1 MDEILQNIASP
12 LIGKTIKAGTIR
24 INTKTNKI
32 TISENA
38 KIIVGFEKDGNETC
52 IPDFTN
58 LIIPEDRSRFLEF
71 VSEMEKKRV
80 GAHIQLRFHS
90 GSSVETLELLADA
103 DETFNQDVINF
114 IISTVEV
121 NGTDAAQQQKE
132 RYKQVIDRS
141 PYIVQI
147 FKAVRNNEGK
157 IEDFVWVFNN
167 RKAVEQNGDVIG
179 KSLLQQNPG
188 VVQKGLFEKFVSVT
202 ETGEPIDHEVY
213 YEYEQFNGWFHQ
225 ILIKMDDGFVM
236 STEDI
241 TERKI
246 AEQELSK
253 TRDLLKNILDTSPL
267 SITAYK
273 PIFEAN
279 ELKDFE
285 FVFVNAFLER
295 LSGFDATGKRLTDAF
310 PKAKENGFFAKIK
323 ETFENKEIKDFER
336 WYVLEGVH
344 RCFHFIALP
353 MEEIV
358 LVITEDITER
368 KIAQQEVIELQ
379 KKIAKNATEKYY
391 SIFNSTQD
399 AFCIIELVY
408 NETGHAVDLKFLEAN
423 PVYEKLTG
431 AKNPVGKL
439 TSEVFPGTEQYWIDT
454 YEQIAKTGEP
464 AIFENWHEPTQHW
477 YSIMASRIGQVE
489 QNQLAIIANDITSR
503 KENELKQS
511 VLLLH
516 SDAIRTLH
524 SASKITDLTC
534 RIIVEELNASRSQY
548 NDVEG
553 TWGNEMGIVQSEYIR
568 QGRPMPRSYALSAFG
583 EPLVELLRKG
593 NTLVIE
599 NVATDER
606 IPDDTRAAFIAVDS
620 PAAISVPLIKDGRL
634 VAAFTVHNLKP
645 RKWKKVEVEIMEELA
660 ERTWSAVERVK
671 AEETLQQQLIA
682 LKQVNEELQ
691 EARHAALNLLE
702 DATTAREALEHSE
715 DELRKLNVSL
725 EKEVEKRTAEWKAT
739 NDLLQ
744 IIFQTTLV
752 GIALL
757 EPVKDESAEI
767 TDFTIKI
774 NNKKFEELTGKDNI
788 TGKRYAATYP
798 ELQKTDLVKTMVEV
812 VKTRKSAVSE
822 YSIGTDGHR
831 KWLAVSY
838 IEFEGNLVATYL
850 DITERKNHEDE
861 LLKNLSILQ
870 QSEEM
875 ISMGSWEYE
884 IESKK
889 FILSHGMK
897 RLFALKPSQKT
908 TPDIYLLKATKD
920 SRLSADSIV
929 RNITEKFQPF
939 EETVQLKHEGG
950 ARVIKVKAVVIDDEE
965 KNPLKVVGV
974 DIDITDESRSAEI
987 TRQMSEMLFEVD
999 NNWTIKFINSS
1010 ADRFLKSAKEGLSGK
1025 NLWQAAPYLVGSSF
1039 YRALLH
1045 SMESRKKFKK
1055 EFHIESLKKWIYVS
1069 VSPSPSGLIV
1079 LFTDIQ
1085 AQKNA
1090 ADRLKESEQ
1099 RLRTIFE
1106 NTPDVISRWDKD
1118 RKLIFSNKAL
1128 EEKTGIPYP
1137 QLLGKTFQEM
1147 GPPEEVAKPYMDKLE
1162 MVLHT
1167 GMATEHF
1174 NYFPSA
1180 AGPRY
1185 YYSRIVPEFNSDGKV
1200 QSVLGIARDITILK
1214 KTQEELVEKNRLL
1227 GESQESLERKDNFIR
1242 IASHELKTPITSMQ
1256 GYAQLLLETYQHQ
1269 EKDDFLS
1276 EGLSVINR
1284 QVHKLTKLIND
1295 LLDITRVD
1303 TASMKF
1309 DMQVFDICAMV
1320 NETIDFMQPTTVHEL
1335 TFSGIDCQMVYG
1347 DKERI
1352 NQVFLNLLT
1361 NAIKYSPKGKQVEIT
1376 ITGDDEKVTVSVKD
1390 YGIGI
1395 ANTYHE
1401 KIFDRFYRVQGESE
1415 KTFSGFGIGLFIAS
1429 EIIKQHEGKIWV
1441 ESAENKGST
1450 FYFSLPVSKQ

>member
-1 MDEILQNIASP
+1 MDEFQKNTASP
-12 LIGKTIKAGTIR
+12 HSEKAIKAGTIR
-24 INTKTNKI
+24 INTKAN
-32 TISENA
+32 TIDLSENA
-38 KIIVGFEKDGNETC
+38 RNMLGFENAGNDIC
-52 IPDFTN
+52 IKEFTN
-58 LIIPEDRSRFLEF
+58 LIVPEDRSGFRNWISELE
-71 VSEMEKKRV
+71 KAHART
-80 GAHIQLRFHS
+80 HIQLRFKLG
-90 GSSVETLELLADA
+90 GSDKTFLLLTDI
-103 DETFNQDVINF
+103 DNSNQGEINVI
-114 IISTVEV
+114 ITSVEV
-121 NGTDAAQQQKE
+121 NGADTAQLQKE

-141 PYIVQI
+141 PFIVQV
-147 FKAVRNNEGK
+147 FEAVRDNEGK

-188 VVQKGLFEKFVSVT
+188 VQQKGLFEKFVSVT
-202 ETGEPIDHEVY
+202 ETGEAVDHEVF

-241 TERKI
+241 TDRKI

-273 PIFEAN
+273 PLFEAN

-285 FVFVNAFLER
+285 FVFVNAFIER
-295 LSGFDATGKRLTDAF
+295 ISGIDPTGKRLIDTF
-310 PKAKENGFFAKIK
+310 PMAKENGFFAKIK
-323 ETFENKEIKDFER
+323 ETFENKKIQDFEFWYEGEGMHR
-336 WYVLEGVH
+336 W
-344 RCFHFIALP
+344 FHHIALP

-358 LVITEDITER
+358 LVTTEDITER

-399 AFCIIELVY
+399 AFCIIELIY
-408 NETGHAVDLKFLEAN
+408 NETGHAVDLKFLETN

-464 AIFENWHEPTQHW
+464 AIFENWHGPTQRW
-477 YSIMASRIGQVE
+477 YSVVASKVGEEE
-489 QNQLAIIANDITSR
+489 QNQIAIIANDITSR

-511 VLLLH
+511 VLLRH
-516 SDAIRTLH
+516 SDGIRRLYGATKITELTCKIIAEEL
-524 SASKITDLTC
+524 SAS
-534 RIIVEELNASRSQY
+534 RAQY

-553 TWGNEMGIVQSEYIR
+553 TPGNEMGIVQSEYIKD
-568 QGRPMPRSYALSAFG
+568 GLPMLRSYPLSAFG

-593 NTLVIE
+593 DTLVIE

-606 IPDDTRAAFIAVDS
+606 IPDDKRAAFVAVDS
-620 PAAISVPLIKDGRL
+620 PAAISVPLIKDNKL
-634 VAAFTVHNLKP
+634 IAVFTVHDLKP
-645 RKWKKVEVEIMEELA
+645 RKWTKVEVEIMEELA

-671 AEETLQQQLIA
+671 AEETLQHQLTA

-691 EARHAALNLLE
+691 EARHAALNILE
-702 DATTAREALEHSE
+702 DATAAREALQHSE

-744 IIFQTTLV
+744 IIFETTLV
-752 GIALL
+752 GIAML
-757 EPVKDESAEI
+757 EPVKDEASGEI

-774 NNKKFEELTGKDNI
+774 SNKKFEDLTGKNDI
-788 TGKRYAATYP
+788 TGKRYTITYP
-798 ELQKTDLVKTMVEV
+798 DLKRTDLFKTMAAV
-812 VKTRKSAVSE
+812 VKTGKSAVSE
-822 YSIGTDGHR
+822 YSIGTDGNK
-831 KWLAVSY
+831 KWLSVSY
-838 IEFEGNLVATYL
+838 IAFEENLVVTYL
-850 DITERKNHEDE
+850 DITERKNHEEE
-861 LLKNLSILQ
+861 LSKNLSILQ

-875 ISMGSWEYE
+875 ILMGSWEYE
-884 IESKK
+884 IETKK
-889 FILSHGMK
+889 FSLSNGMQ
-897 RLFALKPSQKT
+897 RLFALKPSQKA
-908 TPDIYLLKATKD
+908 TPDIYLLKAPKN
-920 SRLSADSIV
+920 SRLSADRIV
-929 RNITEKFQPF
+929 RHITEEFKPF
-939 EETVQLKHEGG
+939 EEIVQLKHEGG
-950 ARVIKVKAVVIDDEE
+950 ARVIKVKAAVIQDEE

-987 TRQMSEMLFEVD
+987 IRLMSEMLFEVD
-999 NNWTIKFINSS
+999 NNWTIKFSNSA
-1010 ADRFLKSAKEGLSGK
+1010 ADRFLKLGLSGK
-1025 NLWQAAPYLVGSSF
+1025 NLWQAAPYLVGSAF

-1055 EFHIESLKKWIYVS
+1055 EFHIESLNKWIYVS

-1090 ADRLKESEQ
+1090 AERLKESEQ
-1099 RLRTIFE
+1099 RLRTVFE
-1106 NTPDVISRWDKD
+1106 NTPDVVSRWGKD
-1118 RKLIFSNKAL
+1118 LRLIFSNKAL
-1128 EEKTGIPYP
+1128 EEKTGIPYA
-1137 QLLGKTFQEM
+1137 QLLGKTFREM
-1147 GPPEEVAKPYMDKLE
+1147 GVGQDTAKPYMDKLE

-1174 NYFPSA
+1174 NYFPSLS
-1180 AGPRY
+1180 GPRY
-1185 YYSRIVPEFNSDGKV
+1185 YYSRIVPEFDLNGKV
-1200 QSVLGIARDITILK
+1200 QSVLGIARDVTILK
-1214 KTQEELVEKNRLL
+1214 KRQEELVEKNRLL

-1256 GYAQLLLETYQHQ
+1256 GYAQLLLETYQQ
-1269 EKDDFLS
+1269 DEKDDFLT

-1284 QVHKLTKLIND
+1284 QVNKLTKLIND

-1303 TASMKF
+1303 TGSMKLE
-1309 DMQVFDICAMV
+1309 MKVFDLCEMV
-1320 NETIDFMQPTTVHEL
+1320 KETVDFMRPTTLHEL
-1335 TFSGIDCQMVYG
+1335 IFTGFDCTLVYG
-1347 DKERI
+1347 DRERI

-1361 NAIKYSPKGKQVEIT
+1361 NAIKYSPKGKKVEIS
-1376 ITGDDEKVTVSVKD
+1376 IMRNEDRVIVAVKD

-1395 ANTYHE
+1395 ANTFHE
-1401 KIFDRFYRVQGESE
+1401 KIFDRFYRVQGSSE
-1415 KTFSGFGIGLFIAS
+1415 KTFSGFGIGLFIAN
-1429 EIIKQHEGKIWV
+1429 EIIKQHKGNIWV
-1441 ESAENKGST
+1441 ESKENEGST
-1450 FYFSLPVSKQ
+1450 FYFSLPVTKD